1 MPDFTTKMHQI
12 RFGWG
17 AAPDPAGVAHGAPL
31 DPLAEFW
38 GRVGKELGRVR
49 GLEREENGEG
59 TGSGKRSWIGEG
71 ENKRVEGEG
80 IDRVEEVRV

>member
-17 AAPDPAGVAHGAPL
+17 AAQDPAGVAHGAPL

-49 GLEREENGEG
+49 GLEKGGKWGRDGEWEKELDG
-59 TGSGKRSWIGEG
+59 
-71 ENKRVEGEG
+71 
-80 IDRVEEVRV
+80 